1 VNIFNHFKKSED
13 YIRYVNICSAR
24 TGSNLLLSYLSDH
37 PNIDA
42 HTEIFRLLNGRTIE
56 DVYDEYFGRK
66 PRRIHAAGCKVFYDH
81 PFDGNPGDLMTW
93 FLHHPRPHYFIH
105 LMRRDRL
112 RSFVSHKISRNL
124 DLWFI
129 KTFAS
134 RPELS
139 QRRVTIDIDE
149 AKAYIRDLI
158 RKEDRAKEMLQG
170 HPYMQI
176 YYEDFIADQQ
186 NTLALVQ
193 DFLKLK
199 VHRLW
204 ATHVPM
210 NPEPLSMLV
219 TNYEELLGSGIVE
232 GEG

>member
-1 VNIFNHFKKSED
+1 MKLFNYFKKSED

-42 HTEIFRLLNGRTIE
+42 HSEIFRLLKGRAIE
-56 DVYDEYFGRK
+56 DVYNEYFGKK
-66 PRRIHAAGCKVFYDH
+66 PGRIHAAGCKVFYDH
-81 PFDGNPGDLMTW
+81 PFDGNPEELMSW
-93 FLHHPRPHYFIH
+93 FLSHPRQHYFIH

-129 KTFAS
+129 KTSAV

-139 QRRVTIDIDE
+139 QRKVHVDIDE
-149 AKAYIRDLI
+149 AKTYIRDLI
-158 RKEDRAKEMLQG
+158 DKEARAKEMLKE
-170 HPYMQI
+170 HPYVQI

-204 ATHVPM
+204 ATHVVM
-210 NPEPLSMLV
+210 NPEPLSLLV
-219 TNYEELLGSGIVE
+219 TNYEELEGSGLVE